1 MRFAKNSRYHTATW
15 NREVFALVSSTE
27 MRKIIN
33 AMPCYGYLSDTEWHG
48 RERVPSEEIEVEFTS
63 CKHCADFI
71 EQVEK
76 MQKERMND
84 RQWLTAKSKEDTK
97 GDVLTV
103 ENAAIFAARKQL
115 AALAA

>member
-1 MRFAKNSRYHTATW
+1 VRFAKNSRWHTATW
-15 NREVFALVSSTE
+15 SREVFSLVSSDE

-33 AMPCYGYLSDTEWHG
+33 DLPSYGYLSDTEWSG
-48 RERVPSEEIEVEFTS
+48 RERVPREEIEVEFTS
-63 CKHCADFI
+63 CKSCADFI

-76 MQKERMND
+76 MQKERMKD
-84 RQWLTAKSKEDTK
+84 REWLTAKSREDTK
-97 GDVLTV
+97 GDALTI